1 MAQSHI
7 RDARPAHWKSIKKWK
22 IRSVRRCAPNFCQD
36 LGEASELT
44 TNAQR
49 AASALRVYRAHTER
63 IQSVYR
69 THMLKNPTN
78 AQRVVSAW
86 NKWSAHAPRMHRAFN
101 AQPATGSNT
110 VITWLYVQLVLH
122 AVTCSVATSALQDAT
137 LKEKEPEVSEPQE
150 EVSSCWWQRSWRHR
164 SWSQSQ
170 SQSQRQRQRHRP
182 RISVDLFS
190 FSFSWWHG
198 LGEVP
203 VLWGS
208 ADAGKPRYCIAVAAC
223 RDPPSFEGVLIV
235 DTISS

>member
-49 AASALRVYRAHTER
+49 AATALRVYRAHTER

-69 THMLKNPTN
+69 THMLTNPTN

-101 AQPATGSNT
+101 AQPATDEQGYGIVRHPPPIGHW
-110 VITWLYVQLVLH
+110 VILGPRGKMPQSEGKLQARVEGL
-122 AVTCSVATSALQDAT
+122 SV
-137 LKEKEPEVSEPQE
+137 
-150 EVSSCWWQRSWRHR
+150 SCILLGD
-164 SWSQSQ
+164 
-170 SQSQRQRQRHRP
+170 P
-182 RISVDLFS
+182 RTHS
-190 FSFSWWHG
+190 G
-198 LGEVP
+198 
-203 VLWGS
+203 
-208 ADAGKPRYCIAVAAC
+208 
-223 RDPPSFEGVLIV
+223 
-235 DTISS
+235 